1 MIRGLV
7 NRALGGGRRGA
18 AGGTARPAGRP
29 TTGGSTANR
38 DIERGARSLLRGF
51 GRKRKGL

>member
-7 NRALGGGRRGA
+7 NRALGGGRRGV
-18 AGGTARPAGRP
+18 AGGTARPAGRT

-38 DIERGARSLLRGF
+38 DIERGARSLLRGL
-51 GRKRKGL
+51 GRKRKGI